1 MAKKA
6 LVVKDERKKA
16 LACRSRERRST
27 VRNMRNDKSISLKER
42 IAIQAK
48 LNSLPRNSSPVR
60 SKNRCS
66 ITGRPRGYYRK
77 FGISR
82 IQLRVLANWGKL
94 PGVVK
99 SSW

>member
-1 MAKKA
+1 MAKKS
-6 LVVKDERKKA
+6 LVVKDARRRELSLRLREKRQSIRK
-16 LACRSRERRST
+16 
-27 VRNMRNDKSISLKER
+27 MRNDKSISLKER
-42 IAIQAK
+42 ISFQAR
-48 LNSLPRNSSPVR
+48 LNSLPRDTSPVR
-60 SKNRCS
+60 SKNRCA

-82 IQLRVLANWGKL
+82 IQLRVLANWGRL

>member
-6 LVVKDERKKA
+6 LIVKDKRRSVMA
-16 LACRSRERRST
+16 LRSRDKRSALRE
-27 VRNMRNDKSISLKER
+27 VRNDKNISLKER
-42 IAIQAK
+42 IAAQTK
-48 LNSLPRNSSPVR
+48 LNSLPRDGSFAR
-60 SKNRCS
+60 SKNRCA